1 MARRYVLHLPPV
13 QHMNG
18 KLAPST
24 LVCHNQ
30 PDTSETE
37 NTFYYGY
44 RYAAKPDVSRY
55 ALRDK
60 ARNLSEHPYTPGEDA
75 VKALFEQCVQTAIVL
90 LDSPQERAKI
100 QSSFRRQRRY
110 VRLYN
115 YTIAELVRNKGVPP
129 W

>member
-90 LDSPQERAKI
+90 LDSPSERAKI
-100 QSSFRRQRRY
+100 YASFKRQRRY

>member
-1 MARRYVLHLPPV
+1 MSRRYAIHMPPV
-13 QHMNG
+13 QHLNG

-30 PDTSETE
+30 PDSSETE

-44 RYAAKPDVSRY
+44 RYASKPNISRY

-60 ARNLSEHPYTPGEDA
+60 ARNLSEKPYTQGEEQQ
-75 VKALFEQCVQTAIVL
+75 KALFTQCVAEAQAL
-90 LDSPQERAKI
+90 LSNPTTRIRITIAFRA
-100 QSSFRRQRRY
+100 QSRY
-110 VRLYN
+110 VRIYN
-115 YTIAELVRNKGVPP
+115 YTIAELVKHQGVAP

>member
-18 KLAPST
+18 KLAPSS

-44 RYAAKPDVSRY
+44 RYAAKTDVSRY

-90 LDSPQERAKI
+90 LNNPSERAKI
-100 QSSFRRQRRY
+100 HTAFRHQKRY
-110 VRLYN
+110 IRLYN
-115 YTIAELVRNKGVPP
+115 YTIAELVRHKGVPP

>member
-1 MARRYVLHLPPV
+1 MAPV
-13 QHMNG
+13 EHMNG
-18 KLAPST
+18 KLAPSS

-44 RYAAKPDVSRY
+44 RYAKRTDISRF

-75 VKALFEQCVQTAIVL
+75 SKAMFEQCVQTAIAL
-90 LDSPQERAKI
+90 LNIPSERAKI
-100 QSSFRRQRRY
+100 HTAFRHQKRY
-110 VRLYN
+110 IRIYN
-115 YTIAELVRNKGVPP
+115 YAIAALIHNEGVPP

>member
-1 MARRYVLHLPPV
+1 
-13 QHMNG
+13 MNG

-44 RYAAKPDVSRY
+44 RYAAHPDVSRY

-90 LDSPQERAKI
+90 LDSPSERAKI
-100 QSSFRRQRRY
+100 HASFKSQSRY
-110 VRLYN
+110 VRIYN